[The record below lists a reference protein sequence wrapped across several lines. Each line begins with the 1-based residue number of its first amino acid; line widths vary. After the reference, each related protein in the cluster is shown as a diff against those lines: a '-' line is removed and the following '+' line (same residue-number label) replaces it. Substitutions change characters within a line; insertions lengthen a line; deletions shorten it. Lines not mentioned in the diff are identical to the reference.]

1 MARVC
6 TPRQWESDTVAAA
19 TGQAGNVDR
28 PRYRTRDSR
37 GLRGVLPVWRRTG
50 GAASCKS
57 GDAVAEIGWAGH
69 LPHRSM
75 ESDSVAPSSNMHFKR
90 MADMLNACV
99 QDSRSHK
106 LGKDRSPMEFV
117 NWPLA
122 NIINS
127 LGLSFDI
134 VGVILLFRY
143 GLPPEGVSRTGAQY
157 FTWGTDPE
165 VRGKGR
171 RYVGMSWVALCCL
184 VVGFAVQIV
193 SNFL

>member
-1 MARVC
+1 M
-6 TPRQWESDTVAAA
+6 
-19 TGQAGNVDR
+19 DR

-69 LPHRSM
+69 LPQRSM

-127 LGLSFDI
+127 LGLSFDSLRKNNFQSSSHPFTPLPSA
-134 VGVILLFRY
+134 ILPSFYPTFLSLHPRFQR
-143 GLPPEGVSRTGAQY
+143 
-157 FTWGTDPE
+157 
-165 VRGKGR
+165 
-171 RYVGMSWVALCCL
+171 ALYPDL
-184 VVGFAVQIV
+184 V
-193 SNFL
+193 